1 MTPTRR
7 IAVFL
12 AACALGGCSTLV
24 EGDDQTVSVITD
36 PPEARCELIRGGA
49 PVAFVNPTPGSV
61 VLEKS
66 QDDVSVLCRKD
77 GHFDGMATLSSSF
90 RAMTF
95 GNVVFGGII
104 GLAVDASSGAMHEYE
119 ASVTVVLP
127 PKRFAGAAA
136 RDAFFDR
143 QARRIET
150 GAAAAVVKARKAC
163 QPDEQDC
170 DALAKAIEAERDAR
184 LRELAD
190 RKALAAID

>member
-1 MTPTRR
+1 M
-7 IAVFL
+7 
-12 AACALGGCSTLV
+12 
-24 EGDDQTVSVITD
+24 
-36 PPEARCELIRGGA
+36 IRGGA

-77 GHFDGMATLSSSF
+77 GHFDGMAPLQSSF

-95 GNVVFGGII
+95 GNLVFGGII

-119 ASVTVVLP
+119 ASVTVILP
-127 PKRFAGAAA
+127 PKRFAGADA
-136 RDAFFDR
+136 RDEFFDR
-143 QARRIET
+143 WARRIET
-150 GAAAAVVKARKAC
+150 KAAAAVVKVRKAC

-170 DALAKAIEAERDAR
+170 DALAKAIEAEHDAR

-190 RKALAAID
+190 RKAMAAID

>member
-1 MTPTRR
+1 
-7 IAVFL
+7 
-12 AACALGGCSTLV
+12 
-24 EGDDQTVSVITD
+24 
-36 PPEARCELIRGGA
+36 
-49 PVAFVNPTPGSV
+49 
-61 VLEKS
+61 
-66 QDDVSVLCRKD
+66 
-77 GHFDGMATLSSSF
+77 
-90 RAMTF
+90 MTF
-95 GNVVFGGII
+95 GNVVFGGIV

-119 ASVTVVLP
+119 ANVTVVLP
-127 PKRFAGAAA
+127 PKRFAGAEA

-150 GAAAAVVKARKAC
+150 EAAAAVVKARRAC

>member
-1 MTPTRR
+1 MGGRR
-7 IAVFL
+7 H
-12 AACALGGCSTLV
+12 
-24 EGDDQTVSVITD
+24 DPD
-36 PPEARCELIRGGA
+36 PPEARCELVRGGA
-49 PVAFVNPTPGSV
+49 PVAFVSPTPGSV

-66 QDDVSVLCRKD
+66 QDDVGVLCRKD

-90 RAMTF
+90 QAMTF
-95 GNVVFGGII
+95 GNLVFGGIV

-127 PKRFAGAAA
+127 PKRFADAAA

-150 GAAAAVVKARKAC
+150 GAAAAVVKSRKAC

-190 RKALAAID
+190 LKAMAAID